1 MCQLVN
7 WHRGPVVRQYC
18 PYNKRVIKGTAMVT
32 DTTTDAQLRRT
43 IQKTIEQEMPLRL
56 LERIVYEVRCE
67 EMGIRPDGWKLY
79 PEE

>member
-1 MCQLVN
+1 MCQLPN
-7 WHRGPVVRQYC
+7 WHNGLVARRCC
-18 PYNKRVIKGTAMVT
+18 PYNTKVIKGTAMVT

-79 PEE
+79 PED